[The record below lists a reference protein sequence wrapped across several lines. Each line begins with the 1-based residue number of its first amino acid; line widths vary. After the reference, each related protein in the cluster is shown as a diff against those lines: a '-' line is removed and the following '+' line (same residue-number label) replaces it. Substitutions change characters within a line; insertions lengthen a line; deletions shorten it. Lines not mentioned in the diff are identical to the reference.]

1 MQLSFSLLAFP
12 CVLLQYMG
20 QTAYLIHHPDQYINA
35 FWSAVPKAVF
45 WPLLVV
51 GTLAAIVASQ
61 VKTRSHP
68 AAGQWVVA
76 LALLHFLC
84 TKP

>member
-20 QTAYLIHHPDQYINA
+20 QTAYLIHHPDQYVNA

-61 VKTRSHP
+61 VRHSHIH
-68 AAGQWVVA
+68 V
-76 LALLHFLC
+76 LASGLL
-84 TKP
+84 P

>member
-1 MQLSFSLLAFP
+1 MSEELLVPVQLSFSLLAFP

-20 QTAYLIHHPDQYINA
+20 QTAYLIHHPDQYVNA

-61 VKTRSHP
+61 VRHSHIH
-68 AAGQWVVA
+68 V
-76 LALLHFLC
+76 LASGLL
-84 TKP
+84 P